1 MKYPYTN
8 RREIVRIQEEIIKNN
23 QKIRQTQNKQN
34 DQQTRKY
41 IKEFSNQNLTK

>member
-1 MKYPYTN
+1 MKYLYTN

-41 IKEFSNQNLTK
+41 IK

>member
-1 MKYPYTN
+1 MKYPHTN
-8 RREIVRIQEEIIKNN
+8 RRKIVRIQEEIIKNN

-41 IKEFSNQNLTK
+41 IKELSNQNLTK

>member
-8 RREIVRIQEEIIKNN
+8 RRKIVRIQEEIIKNN

-41 IKEFSNQNLTK
+41 IKELPNQNLTK

>member
-1 MKYPYTN
+1 MKCPDTN
-8 RREIVRIQEEIIKNN
+8 RREIVRIQGEIIKNK

-41 IKEFSNQNLTK
+41 IKESPNQNLTE

>member
-1 MKYPYTN
+1 MKYPDTN
-8 RREIVRIQEEIIKNN
+8 KREIVRIQEKIIKNN

-41 IKEFSNQNLTK
+41 IKESSNQNLTE

>member
-1 MKYPYTN
+1 MKYTYTN
-8 RREIVRIQEEIIKNN
+8 RREIVRIQGKIIKNK

-41 IKEFSNQNLTK
+41 IKESSNQNLTK

>member
-1 MKYPYTN
+1 MKYPYAN

-41 IKEFSNQNLTK
+41 IKELSNQNLTE